1 MSEESFDL
9 IVIGAGP
16 GGYSAAI
23 RASQLGMKVAVV
35 EKRNAPGGVCLHEG
49 CIPSKA
55 LLDSSEVMALARNGF
70 GRHGV
75 VIEGARLDL
84 TQMMA
89 RKKDVVEKLAE
100 GIDYL
105 FRKNRIQR
113 FQGSG
118 KLAGAR
124 RDGLQVVAVTSAE
137 APVIPQLINGKRVL
151 LATGSRPAALPHLPF
166 DGKRVTSSREALAF
180 SLVPRHLFVIGAGY
194 IGLELGS
201 LWKRLGAEVTIID
214 TLPGLLPHAD
224 LQVSE
229 ALRRSLAKQ
238 GIRFLFETAV
248 TSTETREED
257 MVVTLDIAGSS
268 EEIVC
273 ETILV
278 AIGRVPETEGLGLA
292 EAGIGLDEKGS
303 VAVDENYQTSA
314 PGIFA
319 IGDLVAG
326 PLLAH
331 KAMEEGIVFAERLAG
346 QASLVEYDFIPSAI
360 YTIPEVAAVGKTE
373 EQLKESAIPYTSG
386 RFPFSANGRARCLD
400 DTEGF
405 VKLLAH
411 RDTGRV
417 LGVHVIGPRASEL
430 ISEAVTVMSY
440 GGSNEDIALTFHAH
454 PTLSEGLKEAALD
467 SLQRAIHA

>member
-35 EKRNAPGGVCLHEG
+35 EKRETPGGVCLHEG

-55 LLDSSEVMALARNGF
+55 LRDSSEILALARNGF
-70 GRHGV
+70 DRHGV
-75 VIEGARLDL
+75 IIEGARLDL
-84 TQMMA
+84 AQMMA
-89 RKKDVVEKLAE
+89 RKDDIVEKLAE
-100 GIDYL
+100 GITYL

-137 APVIPQLINGKRVL
+137 SPVIPHLINGKRVL

-166 DGKRVTSSREALAF
+166 DGKRVTSSREALSF
-180 SLVPRHLFVIGAGY
+180 SRVPRHLLVIGAGY
-194 IGLELGS
+194 TGLEIGS
-201 LWKRLGAEVTIID
+201 LWKRLGAEVTIAD

-224 LQVSE
+224 VQVSE
-229 ALRRSLAKQ
+229 ALGRSLAKQ
-238 GIRFLFETAV
+238 GIRLLFEAAV
-248 TSTETREED
+248 TSTESGEED
-257 MVVTLDIAGSS
+257 IVVTLDIAGSA
-268 EEIVC
+268 EELAC
-273 ETILV
+273 DTILV
-278 AIGRVPETEGLGLA
+278 AIGRIPETEGLGLA
-292 EAGIGLDEKGS
+292 EAGIRLDEKGR
-303 VAVDENYQTSA
+303 VPVDENYQTNA

-346 QASLVEYDFIPSAI
+346 QASLVEYDFIPSVI
-360 YTIPEVAAVGKTE
+360 YTVPEVAAVGKTE
-373 EQLKESAIPYTSG
+373 EQLKESSVPYTSG
-386 RFPFSANGRARCLD
+386 RVPFSANGRARCLD

-411 RDTGRV
+411 HDTGRV

-440 GGSNEDIALTFHAH
+440 GGSSEDIALTFHAH
-454 PTLSEGLKEAALD
+454 PTLSESMKEAALD